1 MMLPAVLGSRAALAV
16 AHAGHELRV
25 HGWLELAR
33 PTVFV
38 LTDGSGRS
46 GRSRLGSTTTVLA
59 RAGAEPGSM
68 YGVLADRALYAAIL
82 NQDFELFF
90 KLVEELGGALDRS
103 RVEYVV
109 GDAAEGEILAHDVW
123 RLVIN
128 AAVEIVNR
136 GRHNQVANLDFA
148 VMGRPDD
155 CRETPSAASICL
167 RLDDGAFA
175 RKLEAA
181 RGYPEVA
188 DEVEETLKQTGIE
201 AFRVEW
207 LRPVNGHDGPPGLTQ
222 DLPTYERH
230 GEQQVLAG
238 HYERVIRY
246 RDHVLPLAEALRR
259 HVEMSR
265 G

>member
-1 MMLPAVLGSRAALAV
+1 M
-16 AHAGHELRV
+16 
-25 HGWLELAR
+25 
-33 PTVFV
+33 
-38 LTDGSGRS
+38 
-46 GRSRLGSTTTVLA
+46 
-59 RAGAEPGSM
+59 
-68 YGVLADRALYAAIL
+68 YAAIL
-82 NQDFELFF
+82 SRDFNLFLGLVDELA
-90 KLVEELGGALDRS
+90 GALRRD

-136 GRHNQVANLDFA
+136 AQNNQVSNYDYL
-148 VMGRPDD
+148 VVSRPDD
-155 CRETPSAASICL
+155 CSNAPPATSICL
-167 RLDDGAFA
+167 RLDDQAFA

-188 DEVEETLKQTGIE
+188 DEVEETLEAIGIE

-207 LRPVNGHDGPPGLTQ
+207 LRPVDGWNECPGLTHE
-222 DLPTYERH
+222 LPAYERH

-246 RDHVLPLAEALRR
+246 REHVLPLAEALSEYLRR
-259 HVEMSR
+259 S